1 MLKKMR
7 WHFILAAMAAVFI
20 MLVVVL
26 AGINLWNYHNTASRA
41 DQRIQEI
48 YTFEAGKATGAEG
61 ESGPAADASQN
72 SEIPPINVANT
83 NTSNPPTGQKL
94 AETQQPENAPARTE
108 SAATEQSEDESA
120 QSEQTETQPP
130 AFPGP
135 GQDHDPEAPYTT
147 RFFLVKLD
155 ENETVTEVSTD
166 FIASV
171 TQEEAE
177 EYARNILDG
186 KREKGYYKNYRF
198 QIISDNNE
206 KIVIF
211 LNCSMELHSARNVL
225 LISCLMG
232 AVCLLIVFLLVLLL
246 SRRAME
252 PYIRNMERQK
262 RFITDASHEIK
273 TPLTSIATSV
283 DVIEMEYG
291 TDEWIENIHKQT
303 AKMSRMVADLVTLSR
318 LDEENPFP
326 EKTEFSLSDAAWE
339 VAEPFASLAK
349 AQGKNYTQRIEE
361 NLTLWGNPDSIRQL
375 ISILLDNALKYSD
388 EHGSIRL
395 DVYKVHG
402 KTKIEVFNTCILE
415 DTKNLSRLFDRFYR
429 LDDSRSK
436 KTGGTGIGLSIAQA
450 VAEAYGGKIKV
461 HSKDGK
467 SILFRVS
474 I

>member
-26 AGINLWNYHNTASRA
+26 AGVNVWNYHNTASRA

-48 YTFEAGKATGAEG
+48 YTFEAGEATGIEG
-61 ESGPAADASQN
+61 ETGPTAGASQN
-72 SEIPPINVANT
+72 PEIPPSDTAE
-83 NTSNPPTGQKL
+83 SLPPV
-94 AETQQPENAPARTE
+94 
-108 SAATEQSEDESA
+108 
-120 QSEQTETQPP
+120 
-130 AFPGP
+130 FPGP
-135 GQDHDPEAPYTT
+135 GQERDPEAPYTT

-155 ENETVTEVSTD
+155 ENEEITKVSTD

-177 EYARNILDG
+177 EYARNILNG
-186 KREKGYYKNYRF
+186 KRKKGYYKNYRF

-211 LNCSMELHSARNVL
+211 LNCYMELHSARNVL

-232 AVCLLIVFLLVLLL
+232 AVCILIVFLLVLLL

-283 DVIEMEYG
+283 DVIEMEHG
-291 TDEWIENIHKQT
+291 TDEWTDNIHKQT

-326 EKTEFSLSDAAWE
+326 EKIEFSLSDAVWE

-349 AQGKNYTQRIEE
+349 AQGK
-361 NLTLWGNPDSIRQL
+361 
-375 ISILLDNALKYSD
+375 A
-388 EHGSIRL
+388 
-395 DVYKVHG
+395 
-402 KTKIEVFNTCILE
+402 
-415 DTKNLSRLFDRFYR
+415 
-429 LDDSRSK
+429 
-436 KTGGTGIGLSIAQA
+436 
-450 VAEAYGGKIKV
+450 
-461 HSKDGK
+461 
-467 SILFRVS
+467 
-474 I
+474 

>member
-20 MLVVVL
+20 MLVAVL
-26 AGINLWNYHNTASRA
+26 AGINVWNYHNTASRA

-48 YTFEAGKATGAEG
+48 YTFEASNGTDAAG
-61 ESGPAADASQN
+61 EMGPATDASQN
-72 SEIPPINVANT
+72 SEIPPVNAE
-83 NTSNPPTGQKL
+83 NTSNPLTGQKL
-94 AETQQPENAPARTE
+94 AETKQSENKPTRTE
-108 SAATEQSEDESA
+108 SAETEQSEDEPA
-120 QSEQTETQPP
+120 QSEQTETLPP
-130 AFPGP
+130 VPGP
-135 GQDHDPEAPYTT
+135 GQERDPEAPYTT

-155 ENETVTEVSTD
+155 ENEEITKVSTD

-177 EYARNILDG
+177 EYARNVLNG
-186 KREKGYYKNYRF
+186 KRKKGYYKNYRF
-198 QIISDNNE
+198 QIISDNNG

-211 LNCSMELHSARNVL
+211 LNCSMELHSAWNVL

-232 AVCLLIVFLLVLLL
+232 IVCFFIVFLLVLLL

-283 DVIEMEYG
+283 DVIEMEHG
-291 TDEWIENIHKQT
+291 TDEWTDNIHKQT
-303 AKMSRMVADLVTLSR
+303 AKMSRMVA
-318 LDEENPFP
+318 
-326 EKTEFSLSDAAWE
+326 
-339 VAEPFASLAK
+339 EPFASLAK
-349 AQGKNYTQRIEE
+349 AQGKAYTQRIEE
-361 NLTLWGNPDSIRQL
+361 NLTLCGNPDSIRQM

-415 DTKNLSRLFDRFYR
+415 DTRNLSRLFDRFYHP
-429 LDDSRSK
+429 DDSRSK

-467 SILFRVS
+467 SILFQVS

>member
-26 AGINLWNYHNTASRA
+26 AGVNVWNYHNTASRA

-48 YTFEAGKATGAEG
+48 YTFEAGNGTDAAG
-61 ESGPAADASQN
+61 EMGPAADASQN
-72 SEIPPINVANT
+72 SEIPPVNAA
-83 NTSNPPTGQKL
+83 NTSNPLTGQKL
-94 AETQQPENAPARTE
+94 AETK
-108 SAATEQSEDESA
+108 QSEDEPA
-120 QSEQTETQPP
+120 QSEQTESLPP
-130 AFPGP
+130 VFPDP
-135 GQDHDPEAPYTT
+135 GQERDPEAPYTT

-155 ENETVTEVSTD
+155 ENEEITKVSTD

-177 EYARNILDG
+177 EYARNILNG
-186 KREKGYYKNYRF
+186 KRKKGYYKNYRF
-198 QIISDNNE
+198 QILSDNNG

-211 LNCSMELHSARNVL
+211 LNCSMELHSAWNVL

-232 AVCLLIVFLLVLLL
+232 IVCFFIVFLLVLLL

-283 DVIEMEYG
+283 DVIEMEHG
-291 TDEWIENIHKQT
+291 TDEWTDNIQ
-303 AKMSRMVADLVTLSR
+303 MSRMVADLVTLSR

-326 EKTEFSLSDAAWE
+326 EKIEFSLSDAVWE

-349 AQGKNYTQRIEE
+349 AQGKAYTQRIEE
-361 NLTLWGNPDSIRQL
+361 NLTLCGNPDSIRQL

-415 DTKNLSRLFDRFYR
+415 DTRNLSRLFDRFYR
-429 LDDSRSK
+429 PDDSRSK

-467 SILFRVS
+467 SILFQVS

>member
-26 AGINLWNYHNTASRA
+26 AGINVWNYHNTASHA

-48 YTFEAGKATGAEG
+48 YTFEAGNGTDAAG
-61 ESGPAADASQN
+61 EMGPTAGASQN
-72 SEIPPINVANT
+72 SEIPPVNAA
-83 NTSNPPTGQKL
+83 NTSNPPTGQ
-94 AETQQPENAPARTE
+94 
-108 SAATEQSEDESA
+108 
-120 QSEQTETQPP
+120 TETLPP
-130 AFPGP
+130 VFPGP
-135 GQDHDPEAPYTT
+135 GQERDPEAPYTT

-155 ENETVTEVSTD
+155 ENEEITKVSTD

-177 EYARNILDG
+177 EYARNILNG
-186 KREKGYYKNYRF
+186 KRKKGYYKNYRF
-198 QIISDNNE
+198 QILSDNNG

-211 LNCSMELHSARNVL
+211 LNCSMELHSAWNVL

-232 AVCLLIVFLLVLLL
+232 IVCFFIVFLLVLLL
-246 SRRAME
+246 SRRAMK

-283 DVIEMEYG
+283 DVIEMEHG
-291 TDEWIENIHKQT
+291 TDEWTDNIHKQT

-326 EKTEFSLSDAAWE
+326 EKIEFSLSDAVWE

-349 AQGKNYTQRIEE
+349 AQGKAYTQRIEE
-361 NLTLWGNPDSIRQL
+361 NLTLCGNPDSIRQL

-429 LDDSRSK
+429 PDDSRSQ

-467 SILFRVS
+467 SILFQVS

>member
-26 AGINLWNYHNTASRA
+26 AGINVWNYHNTASHA

-48 YTFEAGKATGAEG
+48 YTFEAGNGTDAAG
-61 ESGPAADASQN
+61 EMGPTAGASQN
-72 SEIPPINVANT
+72 SEIPPVNAA
-83 NTSNPPTGQKL
+83 NTSNPLTGQKL
-94 AETQQPENAPARTE
+94 AETKQSENKPARTE
-108 SAATEQSEDESA
+108 SAETEQSEDEPA
-120 QSEQTETQPP
+120 QSEQTETLPP
-130 AFPGP
+130 VFPGP
-135 GQDHDPEAPYTT
+135 GQERDPEAPYTT

-155 ENETVTEVSTD
+155 ENEEITKVSTD

-177 EYARNILDG
+177 EYARNILNG
-186 KREKGYYKNYRF
+186 KRKKGYYKNYRF

-232 AVCLLIVFLLVLLL
+232 AVCILIVFLLVLLL

-283 DVIEMEYG
+283 DVIEMEHG
-291 TDEWIENIHKQT
+291 TDEWTDNIHKQT

-326 EKTEFSLSDAAWE
+326 EKIEFSLSDAVWE

-349 AQGKNYTQRIEE
+349 AQGKAYTQRIEE
-361 NLTLWGNPDSIRQL
+361 SLTLCGNPDSIRQL

-429 LDDSRSK
+429 PDDSRSQ

-467 SILFRVS
+467 SILFQVS

>member
-26 AGINLWNYHNTASRA
+26 AGINVWNYHNTASHA
-41 DQRIQEI
+41 DQRIREI
-48 YTFEAGKATGAEG
+48 YTFETGKKEKPAGETG
-61 ESGPAADASQN
+61 SAADASQN
-72 SEIPPINVANT
+72 LEIPPVNAT

-94 AETQQPENAPARTE
+94 AETK
-108 SAATEQSEDESA
+108 QSENESA
-120 QSEQTETQPP
+120 QSEQTESLPP

-135 GQDHDPEAPYTT
+135 GQEHDPEAPYTT

-155 ENETVTEVSTD
+155 ENEEATEISTD

-171 TQEEAE
+171 TQEAAE
-177 EYARNILDG
+177 QYARNILDG
-186 KREKGYYKNYRF
+186 KRKKGYYKNYRF

-211 LNCSMELHSARNVL
+211 LNCSMELHSVWNVL
-225 LISCLMG
+225 LISCLVG
-232 AVCLLIVFLLVLLL
+232 VVCFFIVFLLVLLL

-303 AKMSRMVADLVTLSR
+303 KKMSRMVADLVTLSR

-349 AQGKNYTQRIEE
+349 AQGKTYTQRIEE
-361 NLTLWGNPDSIRQL
+361 NLTLCGNPDSIRQL

-395 DVYKVHG
+395 DVYRAHG

-415 DTKNLSRLFDRFYR
+415 DTRNLSRLFDRFYR
-429 LDDSRSK
+429 PDNSRSQ

-461 HSKDGK
+461 YSKDGK
-467 SILFRVS
+467 SILFQVS